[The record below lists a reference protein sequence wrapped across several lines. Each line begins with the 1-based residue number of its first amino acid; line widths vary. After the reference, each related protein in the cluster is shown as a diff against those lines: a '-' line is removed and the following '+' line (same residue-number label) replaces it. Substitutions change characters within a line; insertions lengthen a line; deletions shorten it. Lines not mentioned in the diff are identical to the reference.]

1 MAALTEMLSSG
12 SDEECPVCFEPLR
25 QPVITVCSH
34 VFCKRCVGR
43 LLEAGQGPGPAAA
56 AADGAQCPL
65 CRGPV
70 RAGQLVEVPEGE
82 QQQKRTEEEVEKD
95 VTEDDLIPEEVI
107 SGAKVGLQEGLKLVI
122 SCPRLYLLGWYG
134 LRVFLLVSLSPPFC

>member
-1 MAALTEMLSSG
+1 MHTLAIRVTLCYDLSPRQERQRLVAALTEMLSSG

-82 QQQKRTEEEVEKD
+82 QQKTTEEVEKD
-95 VTEDDLIPEEVI
+95 AAEDDLMSEEVI
-107 SGAKVGLQEGLKLVI
+107 SGAKVGLQKG
-122 SCPRLYLLGWYG
+122 
-134 LRVFLLVSLSPPFC
+134 